1 MKPQN
6 SQNVIRRFSPEF
18 KRKIVAEIQQGKL
31 RPAEVARNYQV
42 NRSAIYKW
50 IDRYGAAKP
59 ARERLVLECDAD
71 TRKAEALA
79 LRVAELER
87 IVGQKQLEI
96 DLLTRRASL
105 AEEELSAD
113 RKKNFATS
121 LSSPS
126 ASTRGGVV
134 R

>member
-6 SQNVIRRFSPEF
+6 NQKVIRTFSPEF

-31 RPAEVARNYQV
+31 RPAEVARSYRV
-42 NRSAIYKW
+42 SRSAIYKW
-50 IDRYGAAKP
+50 IDRFGAMTPP
-59 ARERLVLECDAD
+59 AERLVLESDAD
-71 TRKAEALA
+71 TRKAEVLA

-87 IVGQKQLEI
+87 VVGQKQLQI
-96 DLLTRRASL
+96 DVLTRRVKL
-105 AEEELSAD
+105 AEEHCSANG
-113 RKKNFATS
+113 KKNFAPS

-126 ASTRGGVV
+126 ARIRRRGG